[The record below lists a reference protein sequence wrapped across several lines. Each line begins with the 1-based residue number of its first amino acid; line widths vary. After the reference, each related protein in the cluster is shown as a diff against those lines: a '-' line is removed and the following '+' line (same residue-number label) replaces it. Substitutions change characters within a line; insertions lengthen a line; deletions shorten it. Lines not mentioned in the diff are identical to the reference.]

1 MRYLPALVVFATT
14 VALVIGPAL
23 AAPNAAPAAQALN
36 VPLAAGDTLHVE
48 CAGLLKGTFAS
59 NAYDFACEAVAATL
73 TPTATTSPTNTPS
86 PTSSPT
92 GTSVPTATAGPA
104 NVGRCGES
112 NDVWHPPVI
121 GSCFAQ
127 HEHGDAPPAWVATS
141 GHPAMFTHDGNTP
154 NENVLKHTS
163 FKGYATRFNNQ
174 DVYVVMHLD
183 TNPSGHSSRFHSVQ
197 VWIKDTSGA
206 ISHFDQWLEF
216 GDGDNTGPTVRRFG
230 CEDTDS
236 PRPVFAVNARA
247 CNTPLRFE
255 NWYARP
261 AGFEGNAPWM
271 VDFGFNTA
279 ANYWAGGDPAVPATW
294 DATGEG
300 SENDNRRI
308 EMAWYAN
315 RSGQRGS
322 FYATQFGEIVTGPS
336 DPKCSQSRTLGTRTY
351 ANLCIHQT
359 IQPTLQTIQFPG
371 NASQKAYPSQGVI
384 NPN

>member
-1 MRYLPALVVFATT
+1 
-14 VALVIGPAL
+14 
-23 AAPNAAPAAQALN
+23 
-36 VPLAAGDTLHVE
+36 
-48 CAGLLKGTFAS
+48 
-59 NAYDFACEAVAATL
+59 
-73 TPTATTSPTNTPS
+73 
-86 PTSSPT
+86 
-92 GTSVPTATAGPA
+92 
-104 NVGRCGES
+104 
-112 NDVWHPPVI
+112 VWHPPVI

-216 GDGDNTGPTVRRFG
+216 GDGNNTGPTVRRFG

-261 AGFEGNAPWM
+261 AGFNGNAPWM

-294 DATGEG
+294 DATGGG
-300 SENDNRRI
+300 SENDNRRV

-322 FYATQFGEIVTGPS
+322 FYATQFGEVVTGPS
-336 DPKCSQSRTLGTRTY
+336 DPKCSQSRTLGAKTY

-359 IQPTLQTIQFPG
+359 IQPTMQTIQFPG
-371 NASQKAYPSQGVI
+371 NAYQKVYPSQGVI